1 MLGIRHK
8 LMLGFG
14 SLFAVV
20 AVIGLLTM
28 TQINELGQA
37 IDVIL
42 KQNYRSV
49 VACQEMKESLERMDS
64 GVLYTLVDRQKEGN
78 RLIDEFTATF
88 LASLDVELGNIT
100 LPGEGEKAQKIK
112 TLFAE
117 YKEMIPVITQPMH
130 AMQARRAAYFSKL
143 QPLLLEIKGLAQD
156 IQLMNQRNMSEAN
169 NAARRLAATA
179 HRRMVLAI
187 TICTFLSLFFSYL
200 ARRWILR
207 PISSLIESTN
217 EIRRGNLDL
226 VLETGSKDEIGQLS
240 ESFNEMASAL
250 REVRK
255 KERVNLMRTRHTME
269 KVFKA
274 LPEAIAV
281 LDQDSRVEVSTIRA
295 DQHFGLKPG
304 AFIYDLGYEWLPDLI
319 RRALDGDRIA
329 EPEVKGGYIQQ
340 FVENREYFFEPLAV
354 PIRVGPERPQPLGV
368 VLILKDVTQVHEQQE
383 LKRGVVSTVS
393 HQLKTPLTSLR
404 MSIHLLLEE
413 RLGHLN
419 EKQIELLLAAREDN
433 ERLVSILDDLLDLNR
448 IESGKAQ
455 LSLQP
460 AGPRNLARD
469 AMEPFLIEARD
480 KGVEMINDT
489 PEDLPEVMADVKKI
503 QEIFANLFSNAL
515 RFTGPGGVITVR
527 AHPEPECVRFLVED
541 TGKGIPAEHL
551 GHMFEQ
557 FYRGTEQT
565 AESGVGLGLAI
576 VKKLVEAHG
585 GKVAVESEAGKG
597 SVFSFTLPLD
607 KSRDAIKLCEKIK
620 E

>member
-14 SLFAVV
+14 SLFAVI

-64 GVLYTLVDRQKEGN
+64 GILYTRIDKRIEGN
-78 RLIDEFTATF
+78 RLIKKFTATF
-88 LASLDVELGNIT
+88 LGSIDVELGNIT
-100 LPGEGEKAQKIK
+100 LPGEGEKARQVE
-112 TLFAE
+112 TLFGE
-117 YKEMIPVITQPMH
+117 YKKTIPLVTQSTDTL
-130 AMQARRAAYFSKL
+130 QARRTAYFSKL
-143 QPLLLEIKGLAQD
+143 QPLFLKIKGLAQD
-156 IQLMNQRNMSEAN
+156 IQIMNQKNMSEAN
-169 NAARRLAATA
+169 DAARRLAGIA

-207 PISSLIESTN
+207 PINSLIESTN

-255 KERVNLMRTRHTME
+255 KERVNLMRTRHTMQN
-269 KVFKA
+269 VFKA

-281 LDQDSRVEVSTIRA
+281 LDQDGRVEVSTIKA

-304 AFIYDLGYEWLPDLI
+304 ALTYDLGYEWLPDLI
-319 RRALDGDRIA
+319 RRALDEDSIV
-329 EPEVKGGYIQQ
+329 EPEIKGGYIQQ

-368 VLILKDVTQVHEQQE
+368 ALILKDVTQVHEQGE

-455 LSLQP
+455 LSLQH
-460 AGPRNLARD
+460 ANPRDLVRD
-469 AMEPFLIEARD
+469 GMEPFLVEARD

-489 PEDLPEVMADVKKI
+489 SEDMPEVMADEKKI
-503 QEIFANLFSNAL
+503 QQVFANLFSNAL

-527 AHPEPECVRFLVED
+527 AHPEQECVRFSVED

-585 GKVAVESEAGKG
+585 GKVGVESEAGKG
-597 SVFSFTLPLD
+597 SVFSFTLPL
-607 KSRDAIKLCEKIK
+607 KRERQ
-620 E
+620 

>member
-1 MLGIRHK
+1 MGWRTYFMLGIRHK

-64 GVLYTLVDRQKEGN
+64 GILYTLVNRRIEGN
-78 RLIDEFTATF
+78 RLIEKFTATF
-88 LASLDVELGNIT
+88 LISLNVELGNIT
-100 LPGEGEKAQKIK
+100 LPGEGEKARRIK
-112 TLFAE
+112 TLFGE
-117 YKEMIPVITQPMH
+117 YKGMIPLVTQSTD
-130 AMQARRAAYFSKL
+130 ALQVRRTAYFSKL
-143 QPLLLEIKGLAQD
+143 QPLFLEINGLAQD
-156 IQLMNQRNMSEAN
+156 IQLMNQNNMSEAN
-169 NAARRLAATA
+169 DAARHLSGIA

-187 TICTFLSLFFSYL
+187 TICTFLSFFFSYL

-207 PISSLIESTN
+207 PINNLIESTN

-240 ESFNEMASAL
+240 ESFNEMAVAL
-250 REVRK
+250 RDVRK

-269 KVFKA
+269 NVFKA

-281 LDQDSRVEVSTIRA
+281 LDQDGRVEFSTIKA

-304 AFIYDLGYEWLPDLI
+304 VLIYDLGYEWLPDLI
-319 RRALDGDRIA
+319 RRALDEDRIV
-329 EPEVKGGYIQQ
+329 EPEVKGAYIQQ

-354 PIRVGPERPQPLGV
+354 PIRVVPEDRQALGV
-368 VLILKDVTQVHEQQE
+368 ALILKDVTQVHEQRE

-460 AGPRNLARD
+460 VNARD
-469 AMEPFLIEARD
+469 LVLDAKEPFLIEAKD
-480 KGVEMINDT
+480 KGVEMVNDT
-489 PEDLPEVMADVKKI
+489 SEDVPEVMADVKKI
-503 QEIFANLFSNAL
+503 QQVFANLFSNAL
-515 RFTGPGGVITVR
+515 RVTGPGGVITVR
-527 AHPEPECVRFLVED
+527 AHPEPECVRFSVED
-541 TGKGIPAEHL
+541 TGLGIPAEHL

-557 FYRGTEQT
+557 FYRGTEQK

-585 GKVAVESEAGKG
+585 GGVGVESEAGKG
-597 SVFSFTLPLD
+597 SVFSFTLPLG
-607 KSRDAIKLCEKIK
+607 KGMTP
-620 E
+620 

>member
-1 MLGIRHK
+1 MGWRTHFMLGIRHK

-14 SLFAVV
+14 SLFIVV

-28 TQINELGQA
+28 TQIHELGTA

-49 VACQEMKESLERMDS
+49 VACQEMKESLDRMDS
-64 GVLYTLVDRQKEGN
+64 GILYTLVDRKMEGN
-78 RLIDEFTATF
+78 RLIEKFTATF
-88 LASLDVELGNIT
+88 IASLNVELGNIT
-100 LPGEGEKAQKIK
+100 LPGEGEKARRIK
-112 TLFAE
+112 TLFGE
-117 YKEMIPVITQPMH
+117 YKETIPLVTQSTD
-130 AMQARRAAYFSKL
+130 ASQARRTAYFSKL
-143 QPLLLEIKGLAQD
+143 QPLFLEIKGLAQD
-156 IQLMNQRNMSEAN
+156 IQLMNQKNMSDAN
-169 NAARRLAATA
+169 DAARRLAGIA

-187 TICTFLSLFFSYL
+187 TICMFLSLFFSYL
-200 ARRWILR
+200 VRRWVLR
-207 PISSLIESTN
+207 PINSLIESTN

-269 KVFKA
+269 NVFKA

-281 LDQDSRVEVSTIRA
+281 LDQDGRVEVSTIKA
-295 DQHFGLKPG
+295 DLHFGLKPG
-304 AFIYDLGYEWLPDLI
+304 VLAYDLGYEWLPDLI
-319 RRALDGDRIA
+319 RRALDEDRIV
-329 EPEVKGGYIQQ
+329 ESEVKGAYIQQ

-354 PIRVGPERPQPLGV
+354 PIRVVPEDRQALGV
-368 VLILKDVTQVHEQQE
+368 ALILKDVTQVHEQRE

-460 AGPRNLARD
+460 VNARDLVRD
-469 AMEPFLIEARD
+469 AMEPFLIEAKD
-480 KGVEMINDT
+480 KGVEMVNDT
-489 PEDLPEVMADVKKI
+489 SADVPDVMADVKKI
-503 QEIFANLFSNAL
+503 QQVFANLFSNAL
-515 RFTGPGGVITVR
+515 RVTGPGGVITVR
-527 AHPEPECVRFLVED
+527 AHPEPDYVRFSVED
-541 TGKGIPAEHL
+541 TGRGIPAEHL
-551 GHMFEQ
+551 SHMFEQ
-557 FYRGTEQT
+557 FYRGIEQKT
-565 AESGVGLGLAI
+565 ESGVGLGLAI
-576 VKKLVEAHG
+576 VKRLVEAHG
-585 GKVAVESEAGKG
+585 GEVAVESEAGKG
-597 SVFSFTLPLD
+597 SVFSFTLPVG
-607 KSRDAIKLCEKIK
+607 KTMTP
-620 E
+620 

>member
-20 AVIGLLTM
+20 AVIGFLTM

-49 VACQEMKESLERMDS
+49 VACQEMKESLERMDN
-64 GVLYTLVDRQKEGN
+64 GILYTFVDKKMEGN
-78 RLIDEFTATF
+78 RLIEKNTAAF
-88 LASLDVELGNIT
+88 LDALNVELGNIT
-100 LPGEGEKAQKIK
+100 LPGEGEKAQRIK
-112 TLFAE
+112 TLFGK
-117 YKEMIPVITQPMH
+117 YKEMIPLATQSTH
-130 AMQARRAAYFSKL
+130 ALQERQIAYFSKL
-143 QPLLLEIKGLAQD
+143 QPLFMKIKGLAQD
-156 IQLMNQRNMSEAN
+156 IQLLNQKNMSDAN
-169 NAARRLAATA
+169 DAARRLAGIA

-207 PISSLIESTN
+207 PINSLIESTN

-269 KVFKA
+269 NVFKA

-281 LDQDSRVEVSTIRA
+281 LDQDGRVDVSTIGA

-304 AFIYDLGYEWLPDLI
+304 ALIYDLGYEWLPDLI
-319 RRALDGDRIA
+319 RRALDENRIV
-329 EPEVKGGYIQQ
+329 ELEIKGGYIQQ

-354 PIRVGPERPQPLGV
+354 PIRVGPEHPQPLGV
-368 VLILKDVTQVHEQQE
+368 ALILKDVTQVHEQRE

-460 AGPRNLARD
+460 VNSRD
-469 AMEPFLIEARD
+469 LVRDGMEPFLVEAKD
-480 KGVEMINDT
+480 KGIEMINDT
-489 PEDLPEVMADVKKI
+489 SEDIPEVMADENKI
-503 QEIFANLFSNAL
+503 QQVFANLISNAL

-527 AHPEPECVRFLVED
+527 AHPEQECVRFSVED

-565 AESGVGLGLAI
+565 EESGVGLGLAI

-585 GKVAVESEAGKG
+585 GKVGVESQAGKG
-597 SVFSFTLPLD
+597 SVFSFTLPLNKD
-607 KSRDAIKLCEKIK
+607 QQ
-620 E
+620 

>member
-1 MLGIRHK
+1 
-8 LMLGFG
+8 
-14 SLFAVV
+14 
-20 AVIGLLTM
+20 
-28 TQINELGQA
+28 
-37 IDVIL
+37 
-42 KQNYRSV
+42 
-49 VACQEMKESLERMDS
+49 
-64 GVLYTLVDRQKEGN
+64 
-78 RLIDEFTATF
+78 
-88 LASLDVELGNIT
+88 
-100 LPGEGEKAQKIK
+100 
-112 TLFAE
+112 
-117 YKEMIPVITQPMH
+117 
-130 AMQARRAAYFSKL
+130 
-143 QPLLLEIKGLAQD
+143 
-156 IQLMNQRNMSEAN
+156 MNQKNMSEAN
-169 NAARRLAATA
+169 DAARRLAGIA

-207 PISSLIESTN
+207 PINSLIESTN

-269 KVFKA
+269 NVFKA

-281 LDQDSRVEVSTIRA
+281 LDQDGRVEVSTIKA

-304 AFIYDLGYEWLPDLI
+304 ALIYDLGYEWLPDLI
-319 RRALDGDRIA
+319 RKALDEDRIV
-329 EPEVKGGYIQQ
+329 EPEIKGGYIQQ

-368 VLILKDVTQVHEQQE
+368 ALILKDVTQVHEQRE

-460 AGPRNLARD
+460 ANPMDLVRD
-469 AMEPFLIEARD
+469 GMEPFLVEAKD

-489 PEDLPEVMADVKKI
+489 SEEVPEVMADEKKI
-503 QEIFANLFSNAL
+503 QQVFANLFSNAL
-515 RFTGPGGVITVR
+515 RFTGPGGIITVR
-527 AHPEPECVRFLVED
+527 AHPEQECVRFSVED

-565 AESGVGLGLAI
+565 EESGVGLGLAI

-585 GKVAVESEAGKG
+585 GKVGVESESGKG
-597 SVFSFTLPLD
+597 SVFSFTIPLSND
-607 KSRDAIKLCEKIK
+607 RQ
-620 E
+620 

>member
-20 AVIGLLTM
+20 AVIGFLTM

-49 VACQEMKESLERMDS
+49 VACQKMKESLERMDN
-64 GVLYTLVDRQKEGN
+64 GILYTFVDKNMEGN
-78 RLIDEFTATF
+78 RLIEKYTAAF
-88 LASLDVELGNIT
+88 FEALNVELGNIT
-100 LPGEGEKAQKIK
+100 LPGEREKAQRIK
-112 TLFAE
+112 TLFGE
-117 YKEMIPVITQPMH
+117 YKEMIPLVTEPTNALQV
-130 AMQARRAAYFSKL
+130 RRTAYFSKL
-143 QPLLLEIKGLAQD
+143 QPLFTEIKGLAQD
-156 IQLMNQRNMSEAN
+156 IQLMNQKNMSDAN
-169 NAARRLAATA
+169 DAARRLAGIA

-187 TICTFLSLFFSYL
+187 TICTFLSLVFSYL

-207 PISSLIESTN
+207 PINSLIESTN

-255 KERVNLMRTRHTME
+255 KERVNLMRTRHTMGN
-269 KVFKA
+269 VFKV

-281 LDQDSRVEVSTIRA
+281 LDQDGRVEVSTIGA

-304 AFIYDLGYEWLPDLI
+304 ALIYDLGYEWLPDLI
-319 RRALDGDRIA
+319 RRALDENRIV
-329 EPEVKGGYIQQ
+329 EPEIKGGYIQQ

-368 VLILKDVTQVHEQQE
+368 ALILKDVTQVHEQRE

-413 RLGHLN
+413 RVGHLN

-460 AGPRNLARD
+460 VNPRDLVRD
-469 AMEPFLIEARD
+469 GMEPFLVESKD
-480 KGVEMINDT
+480 KGIEMINDT
-489 PEDLPEVMADVKKI
+489 SEDIPEVMADEKKI
-503 QEIFANLFSNAL
+503 QQVFANLISNAL

-527 AHPEPECVRFLVED
+527 AHPEQECVRFSVED

-565 AESGVGLGLAI
+565 EESGVGLGLAI

-585 GKVAVESEAGKG
+585 GKVSVASEADKG
-597 SVFSFTLPLD
+597 SVFSFTLPLNKD
-607 KSRDAIKLCEKIK
+607 KQ
-620 E
+620 